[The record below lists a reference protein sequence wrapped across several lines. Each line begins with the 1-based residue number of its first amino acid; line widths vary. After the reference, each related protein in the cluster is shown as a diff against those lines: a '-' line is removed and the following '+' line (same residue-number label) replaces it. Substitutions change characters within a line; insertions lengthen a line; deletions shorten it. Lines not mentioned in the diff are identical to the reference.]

1 MDEKSY
7 INGDITYRLA
17 IKDRLKNLGLG
28 LRYIENYISKDKNV
42 IVFETY
48 PLNSDFLSVA
58 SFYLTIDSSDK
69 SQEKSKYKYEVA
81 IKDIAYFNKRPWEWQ
96 KNLLDILYEIASDAR
111 SVFRESDEN

>member
-1 MDEKSY
+1 MGEKSY
-7 INGDITYRLA
+7 INCNIAYRMA
-17 IKDRLKNLGLG
+17 VRDRLKDLGLG
-28 LRYIENYISKDKNV
+28 LRYIENYICKDKNV
-42 IVFETY
+42 MVFEAY
-48 PLNSDFLSVA
+48 PLNSDFLSIA

-111 SVFRESDEN
+111 SVFRESNEN